1 MGMCANNACRKVSP
15 ICRNVCFSSLT
26 AFRSIQEN
34 INTIMKNNRITQ
46 VFLGL
51 MGLAFC
57 KTGIGSLIDPQ
68 SVMDN
73 VGIVLNNS
81 SADSS
86 MRAVYG
92 GMHLVFGLFCI
103 YGIFS
108 NAKTALLLVALYTAG
123 FTTGRISGIIVDG
136 MPNQFVITWLITEIM
151 CGSVAVW
158 LIFRHYA
165 RQGAVVA

>member
-1 MGMCANNACRKVSP
+1 
-15 ICRNVCFSSLT
+15 
-26 AFRSIQEN
+26 
-34 INTIMKNNRITQ
+34 MKLQRTTQ
-46 VFLGL
+46 VFLAL

-81 SADSS
+81 SAESS

-103 YGIFS
+103 YGIFANTS
-108 NAKTALLLVALYTAG
+108 TALTLVALYTLG
-123 FTTGRISGIIVDG
+123 FTIGRVSGMLVNG
-136 MPNQFVITWLITEIM
+136 MPNQFVVTWLVTEIT
-151 CGSVAVW
+151 CGLIASW
-158 LIFRHYA
+158 LIFARYA
-165 RQGAVVA
+165 RRDVAVALK